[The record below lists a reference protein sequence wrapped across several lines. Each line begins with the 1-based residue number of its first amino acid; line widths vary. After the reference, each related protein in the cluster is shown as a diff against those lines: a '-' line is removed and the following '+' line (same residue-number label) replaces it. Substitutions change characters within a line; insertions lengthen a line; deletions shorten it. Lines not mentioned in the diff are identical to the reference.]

1 MLVNTSK
8 VFVDKVVVMTAEANE
23 FTVDQLA
30 QDAKLPVSTI
40 RMYQHRGLIEPPE
53 KRGRV
58 GYYGE
63 GHRERLR
70 LIAQLQD
77 RGFSLAAIKEAVD
90 SWTSGESLN
99 DLLGVSDLA
108 PALAVEPQRV
118 SAVELADRFADIG
131 VTQEDIQQA
140 NAVGLIELDGTDVLV
155 RTPAFLEI
163 GPAIA
168 ARGIPVSVML
178 DEYRALRTSMAKSA
192 ERFMAVFEEHLWAE
206 FVANGMPGDGIPA
219 LTEAATELAQLA
231 SASMTAELN
240 VHFAEFV
247 ESYISRANA

>member
-1 MLVNTSK
+1 MLVITNK
-8 VFVDKVVVMTAEANE
+8 VFVGKVCHMSSDY
-23 FTVDQLA
+23 TVDQLA
-30 QDAKLPVSTI
+30 QDARLPVSTI
-40 RMYQHRGLIEPPE
+40 RMYQHRGLIDPPE

-58 GYYGE
+58 GYYSE
-63 GHRERLR
+63 SHRERLR
-70 LIAQLQD
+70 LIAQLQE

-90 SWTSGESLN
+90 SWASGEPLN
-99 DLLGVSDLA
+99 DLLGVGDLT
-108 PALAVEPQRV
+108 PTLAVEPLRI
-118 SAVELADRFADIG
+118 SAGELADRFEGIG
-131 VTQEDIQQA
+131 VTQEDIQRA

-168 ARGIPVSVML
+168 SRGIPVSVML
-178 DEYRALRTSMAKSA
+178 DEYDAMRKSMAKSA